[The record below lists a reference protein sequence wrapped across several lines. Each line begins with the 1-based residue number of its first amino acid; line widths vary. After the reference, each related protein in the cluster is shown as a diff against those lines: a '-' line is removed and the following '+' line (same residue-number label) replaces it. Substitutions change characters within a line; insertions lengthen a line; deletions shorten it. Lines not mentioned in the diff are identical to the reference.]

1 MGYYVQSIKGEL
13 EILHKSK
20 PIDELLDQK
29 KLPQQLLYKLDKARQ
44 IREFAIKELFLP
56 DNGSYQ
62 QYADIGREYVVWNV
76 FAAPELSLDSKRW
89 CYVVVGCLNY
99 RGYFSPDAAMQMADN
114 LEKQGYDVYVGGVT
128 AYSTLGWFADPVLN
142 TMLYRDITDLARV
155 IFHELAHQKI
165 YINGDTGFN
174 EAFADTVAIEGVE
187 RWLKHSNNPELV
199 RKFRQKQDRE
209 DVFSGLVKRYRKKL
223 DELYRSQIPVTEKHM
238 IKTRILQQMVN
249 EYRRQRASWSDGIT
263 YDSWFATGVNNA
275 KLNSVATYKEY
286 VPGFK
291 NLLHSVGNNLPSFY
305 KVVEDLGKCTAKQRK
320 QILLSGNTVFSCQP
334 HQTY

>member
-238 IKTRILQQMVN
+238 IKTGILQQMVN

-334 HQTY
+334 HQTD